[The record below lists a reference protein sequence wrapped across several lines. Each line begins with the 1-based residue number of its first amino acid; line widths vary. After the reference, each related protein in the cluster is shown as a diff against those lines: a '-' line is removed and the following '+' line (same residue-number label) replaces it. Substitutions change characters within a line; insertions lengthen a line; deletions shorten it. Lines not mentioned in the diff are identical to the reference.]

1 MNEPHESKL
10 TDYLTEALA
19 KSLTEEGRQSLLE
32 ERKLLEA
39 EVQREA
45 LQLQARPLDAPE
57 VGEEAQTPPEVRPE
71 SRPDPILPV
80 AVSVREH
87 PAREAGRLAFGGIVD
102 LDQDLPADRQLPLLP
117 APEGPRVPLL
127 ELVDRYGVPT
137 MAQGRGAPLELAV
150 YIGACILTP
159 HRVRMSRGEARYDR
173 PRAPRLRVRAN
184 LASQPN
190 R

>member
-1 MNEPHESKL
+1 MNEPHKPKL

-39 EVQREA
+39 EAQREQREQREA
-45 LQLQARPLDAPE
+45 LQIQARPLDAPE

-102 LDQDLPADRQLPLLP
+102 L
-117 APEGPRVPLL
+117 
-127 ELVDRYGVPT
+127 
-137 MAQGRGAPLELAV
+137 
-150 YIGACILTP
+150 
-159 HRVRMSRGEARYDR
+159 
-173 PRAPRLRVRAN
+173 
-184 LASQPN
+184 
-190 R
+190 